1 MMFSKILWTPDDAT
15 KVDLSIAPSVSLF
28 LADWP
33 RPRRRSSGAGAR
45 SVPSKGGANK
55 KAADENKKG
64 VTLVE
69 VDAFALCPKAASP
82 SLNYSSNRH
91 ARKSRQKIIDRLAF
105 FLLQLLLLLRYY
117 SGAA

>member
-28 LADWP
+28 LAEWL
-33 RPRRRSSGAGAR
+33 RPRRRSTGAGAR

-64 VTLVE
+64 V
-69 VDAFALCPKAASP
+69 
-82 SLNYSSNRH
+82 NRLKWTPLPYVRRPLRLRLITQ
-91 ARKSRQKIIDRLAF
+91 AIVMPESRVRKSLT
-105 FLLQLLLLLRYY
+105 
-117 SGAA
+117 